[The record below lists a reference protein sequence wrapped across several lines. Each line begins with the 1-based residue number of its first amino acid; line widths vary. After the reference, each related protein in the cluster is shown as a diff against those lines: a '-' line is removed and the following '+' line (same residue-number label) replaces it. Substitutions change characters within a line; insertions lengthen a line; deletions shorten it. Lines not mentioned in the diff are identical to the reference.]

1 MYESGGQCPPP
12 AFRTMLTTVNET
24 GTIGAALSQT
34 VAAMRAADAM
44 QFGMIAEQL
53 FETSWLLDRRKLY
66 RGMTKDQARGAFKA
80 DFAKELQER
89 TAALPTVTIE
99 AGSVSGAL
107 RSAIANLKA
116 TDEGM
121 SELTEQAINLR
132 LETEGLA

>member
-1 MYESGGQCPPP
+1 
-12 AFRTMLTTVNET
+12 MLATVNET

-66 RGMTKDQARGAFKA
+66 RGMTKDEAREVFKA
-80 DFAKELQER
+80 DFAKEMR
-89 TAALPTVTIE
+89 DKMAARAAVIPTAT
-99 AGSVSGAL
+99 SVSGAL
-107 RSAIANLKA
+107 RSAIASLKT

-121 SELTEQAINLR
+121 QELQEQVIDLR
-132 LETEGLA
+132 LEAEGWHEPFPSSI